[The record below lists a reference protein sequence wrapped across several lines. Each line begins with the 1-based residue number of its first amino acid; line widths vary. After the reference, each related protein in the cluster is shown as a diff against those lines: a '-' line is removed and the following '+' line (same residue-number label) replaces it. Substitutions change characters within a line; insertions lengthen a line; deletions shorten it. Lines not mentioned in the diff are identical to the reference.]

1 MTELEQALG
10 ETESAVN
17 ETLDSLLPRP
27 EGIEGRVAEAMR
39 YAALSGGKR
48 LRPFLV
54 VASARLFDVPMRAAL
69 RAAAAVEMVHCYSLV
84 HDDLPAMD
92 DDALRRGRPTCHVA
106 FDEATA
112 ILAGDALL
120 TLAFEVLSAPDTH
133 ADAAVRCELARAAAA
148 AAGVAGMVGG
158 QMIDLL
164 AEGRALDVGEVTH
177 LQSLKTGALI
187 AFSCEAGAILG
198 GAAPEARE
206 ERGVGNIVNAPLP
219 AGSTGAVFRA
229 AMQSEVLPAL
239 SAFKPDFVFISAGF
253 DAHAADPLAGLRLD
267 DDDFAWATEE
277 IAAIAAECCAGRLVS
292 TLEGGYNLDALA
304 SACAA
309 HVGVLMAA

>member
-206 ERGVGNIVNAPLP
+206 ALAACGRDLGLAFQIADDLLDVEGSEAETGKAVGKD
-219 AGSTGAVFRA
+219 RA
-229 AMQSEVLPAL
+229 AGKATLVGLLGVDGARARARAL
-239 SAFKPDFVFISAGF
+239 VEQANSRLDAF
-253 DAHAADPLAGLRLD
+253 DARADPLRK
-267 DDDFAWATEE
+267 
-277 IAAIAAECCAGRLVS
+277 
-292 TLEGGYNLDALA
+292 LA
-304 SACAA
+304 RFVIER
-309 HVGVLMAA
+309 HH